1 MGAGSSNK
9 PEAGGAS
16 AGLSGR
22 QLPGTPPGHAEG
34 TPGPFRRKVSHLRVQ
49 QERFGLIRSLPPRN
63 PKLLR
68 HGWVYESEA
77 SLQPPPDPEFPQV
90 SRTDPLGRVHS
101 SRVRVNRMKEPGK
114 LPETALPAAGG
125 PSAVPRQ
132 RVLQRLSP
140 RGFSPLG
147 WGTAWSKFPTGR
159 LRGARG
165 SREIWAPALALLL
178 TG

>member
-9 PEAGGAS
+9 PEAGGAP

-22 QLPGTPPGHAEG
+22 QLPGTPPGGARRRSD
-34 TPGPFRRKVSHLRVQ
+34 TRKALPGRFVVRFPIFEFSRNVLGLYVPFHPGIPNCFVTAGSMRAKPLSSR
-49 QERFGLIRSLPPRN
+49 
-63 PKLLR
+63 
-68 HGWVYESEA
+68 
-77 SLQPPPDPEFPQV
+77 PPDPGFPQV
-90 SRTDPLGRVHS
+90 SRTDALGRVHW
-101 SRVRVNRMKEPGK
+101 SRVGVNRMKEPGK

-147 WGTAWSKFPTGR
+147 WGTAW
-159 LRGARG
+159 
-165 SREIWAPALALLL
+165 
-178 TG
+178 